1 MMKQNPRKAQPV
13 VSADAF
19 DALAARAAEALRLSR
34 FKEAIELYKQL
45 LKGEARQDWRDA
57 LAAAYVG
64 RAKALS
70 AKGLFKEAEIVLGN
84 AVALDGDVKEPL
96 FLLSCLVRQG
106 QIHKAL
112 AQALKYI
119 GNDAL
124 EPSQAR
130 LLSELTAALFLAR
143 PVPLAAAE
151 GDPPARVE
159 WFAAANAAREALSA
173 LTAQKSATEIEPLIA
188 NIPARSA
195 FGPVRLIIRGL
206 LTDDPIKARR
216 LLDGVPSDSP
226 FGPLRLAAEAALPG
240 EPAEVVGR
248 LSRASA
254 AQRAFA
260 IGRLGGSAPTTPM
273 LAPLIEADRTGPR
286 ALFSLLTRQAASL
299 PAVDVRGACF
309 NLLPQI
315 PDSIPLF
322 EKTFGKLAEAEK
334 TRIFALGAEA
344 KQDWKR
350 AETHWR
356 AAAEHYANDRSR
368 EGKLAAGVIFR
379 HLAELAG
386 KEPMIVGDRSLTDP
400 VVPYLRKGLDC
411 DPDYLPAVL
420 QLIKRYREDGDDKE
434 WHVLADEAAQRFP
447 TESAALLQAIESAA
461 ARKAY
466 KKAAGF
472 AKRLLAVDPI
482 NRTARRRMIDLQIS
496 HARKQ
501 MRSKRPDLAWKELVS
516 AGEWE
521 RADAPNADLRINQA
535 LVGLRGGL
543 DPLAEARLH
552 EGVGLAGG
560 GAVGWFRAALQDAM
574 MTPPRSR
581 HVAPIDN
588 ELRLV
593 LQGVAAKPEIDAI
606 AALLSEEDV
615 RADQKAAGELC
626 WKFGNWL
633 RKATHTALSVAEFH
647 SVADAI
653 LRAQL
658 YDVLG
663 EFAVAGKRRE
673 PNEHFWR
680 FYEIVARTR
689 NDPAR
694 MYDAEEDDIDEMR
707 ESRAVVEDRL
717 GRSRIDRYLD
727 GAGDDADS
735 KRRARRREAEEEARS
750 FDLLDRLLE
759 SFMDSASPQE
769 VKRLL
774 NSRGRDGAVAALADR
789 LGKLPLGAEAPSLIL
804 ELVANT
810 IILAALGEK
819 PPTF

>member
-1 MMKQNPRKAQPV
+1 MMKQNPRKAHPV

-19 DALAARAAEALRLSR
+19 DALAAEALRLSR

-57 LAAAYVG
+57 LAAGYVG

-195 FGPVRLIIRGL
+195 FGPVRLIIKGL
-206 LTDDPIKARR
+206 LTDDPVKARR

-273 LAPLIEADRTGPR
+273 LARLIEADRTGPR

-386 KEPMIVGDRSLTDP
+386 KEPMIVGDRSFTDP
-400 VVPYLRKGLDC
+400 VVSYLRKGLDC

-472 AKRLLAVDPI
+472 AKQLLAVDPI

-521 RADAPNADLRINQA
+521 RADAPNAD
-535 LVGLRGGL
+535 
-543 DPLAEARLH
+543 
-552 EGVGLAGG
+552 
-560 GAVGWFRAALQDAM
+560 
-574 MTPPRSR
+574 
-581 HVAPIDN
+581 
-588 ELRLV
+588 
-593 LQGVAAKPEIDAI
+593 
-606 AALLSEEDV
+606 
-615 RADQKAAGELC
+615 
-626 WKFGNWL
+626 
-633 RKATHTALSVAEFH
+633 RKS
-647 SVADAI
+647 
-653 LRAQL
+653 
-658 YDVLG
+658 
-663 EFAVAGKRRE
+663 
-673 PNEHFWR
+673 
-680 FYEIVARTR
+680 
-689 NDPAR
+689 
-694 MYDAEEDDIDEMR
+694 
-707 ESRAVVEDRL
+707 
-717 GRSRIDRYLD
+717 
-727 GAGDDADS
+727 
-735 KRRARRREAEEEARS
+735 
-750 FDLLDRLLE
+750 
-759 SFMDSASPQE
+759 
-769 VKRLL
+769 
-774 NSRGRDGAVAALADR
+774 
-789 LGKLPLGAEAPSLIL
+789 
-804 ELVANT
+804 
-810 IILAALGEK
+810 
-819 PPTF
+819 

>member
-84 AVALDGDVKEPL
+84 AVALDGAVKEPL

-195 FGPVRLIIRGL
+195 FGPVRLIIKGL
-206 LTDDPIKARR
+206 LTDDPVKARR

-273 LAPLIEADRTGPR
+273 LARLIEADRTGPR

-400 VVPYLRKGLDC
+400 VVSYLRKGLDC

-447 TESAALLQAIESAA
+447 TESAALLQAIELAA

-472 AKRLLAVDPI
+472 AKQLLAVDPI

-535 LVGLRGGL
+535 LVGLRGDL
-543 DPLAEARLH
+543 DPQAEARLR
-552 EGVGLAGG
+552 EGVNLAGG
-560 GAVGWFRAALQDAM
+560 GPVGWFRAALQDAM
-574 MTPPRSR
+574 MTPARSR

-588 ELRLV
+588 ELASRPAR
-593 LQGVAAKPEIDAI
+593 G
-606 AALLSEEDV
+606 
-615 RADQKAAGELC
+615 
-626 WKFGNWL
+626 
-633 RKATHTALSVAEFH
+633 
-647 SVADAI
+647 
-653 LRAQL
+653 
-658 YDVLG
+658 
-663 EFAVAGKRRE
+663 RRE
-673 PNEHFWR
+673 AGNRRDCRSSLRGRRAGRSESGR
-680 FYEIVARTR
+680 RTLLEVR
-689 NDPAR
+689 QLAQKGDAYRAVGRGVPFRRRRDPAR
-694 MYDAEEDDIDEMR
+694 PA
-707 ESRAVVEDRL
+707 L
-717 GRSRIDRYLD
+717 
-727 GAGDDADS
+727 
-735 KRRARRREAEEEARS
+735 RRARRIRRRRQAARAERT
-750 FDLLDRLLE
+750 LLALL
-759 SFMDSASPQE
+759 
-769 VKRLL
+769 
-774 NSRGRDGAVAALADR
+774 
-789 LGKLPLGAEAPSLIL
+789 
-804 ELVANT
+804 
-810 IILAALGEK
+810 
-819 PPTF
+819 